1 MIELKVT
8 VDAPELSA
16 AINHL
21 AEAIESKGTDVPAAP
36 AKNSR
41 SKKAAAKTAPDAP
54 AASAPAPSEP
64 VTPPTPVEQPP
75 VAMHQPAPVQTPVAA
90 PAQQPAPAAPVA
102 APMMPQ
108 PVATA
113 TPVMTPPAAPV
124 TQQFIP
130 QPTAAPAPA
139 PTAPAQPQQSSVTLE
154 QIINAAMPLMNS
166 NPAFAMQLQ
175 SILAKYGVQAVTQIP
190 KEFLPNVAADLAA
203 LGAKF

>member
-21 AEAIESKGTDVPAAP
+21 AEAIESKGNDVPAAP

-64 VTPPTPVEQPP
+64 VTPPTPVEQSP
-75 VAMHQPAPVQTPVAA
+75 VTVQPAQTPVITPA
-90 PAQQPAPAAPVA
+90 PQPAPAAPVA

-124 TQQFIP
+124 AQQFIP
-130 QPTAAPAPA
+130 QPTTTPAPA
-139 PTAPAQPQQSSVTLE
+139 APAQPQQSSVTLE

-175 SILAKYGVQAVTQIP
+175 GILAKYGVQAVTQIP

>member
-21 AEAIESKGTDVPAAP
+21 AEAIESKGADAPAAP
-36 AKNSR
+36 AKSSR

-64 VTPPTPVEQPP
+64 VTPPTPVEQSP
-75 VAMHQPAPVQTPVAA
+75 VTVQPAQTPVIT

-124 TQQFIP
+124 AQQFIP
-130 QPTAAPAPA
+130 QPTTTPAPA
-139 PTAPAQPQQSSVTLE
+139 APAQPQQSSVTLE

-175 SILAKYGVQAVTQIP
+175 GILAKYGVQAVTQIP
-190 KEFLPNVAADLAA
+190 KEYLPNVAADLAA

>member
-21 AEAIESKGTDVPAAP
+21 AEAIESKGADAPAAP

-64 VTPPTPVEQPP
+64 VTPPTPVEQSP
-75 VAMHQPAPVQTPVAA
+75 VTVQPAQTPVITPA
-90 PAQQPAPAAPVA
+90 PQPAPAAPVA

-124 TQQFIP
+124 AQQFIP
-130 QPTAAPAPA
+130 QPTTTPAPA
-139 PTAPAQPQQSSVTLE
+139 APAQPQQSSVTLE

-175 SILAKYGVQAVTQIP
+175 GILAKYGVQAVTQIP

>member
-36 AKNSR
+36 AKTYR
-41 SKKAAAKTAPDAP
+41 SKKAAMP
-54 AASAPAPSEP
+54 
-64 VTPPTPVEQPP
+64 
-75 VAMHQPAPVQTPVAA
+75 QPAPVQTPVAA
-90 PAQQPAPAAPVA
+90 PAQHPAPAASVA

-124 TQQFIP
+124 AQQFIP

-139 PTAPAQPQQSSVTLE
+139 PAAPAQPQQSSVTLE

-175 SILAKYGVQAVTQIP
+175 GILAKYGVQAVTQIP
-190 KEFLPNVAADLAA
+190 KEYLPNVAADLAA

>member
-21 AEAIESKGTDVPAAP
+21 AEAIESKGADAPAAP

-64 VTPPTPVEQPP
+64 VTPQTPVEQSP
-75 VAMHQPAPVQTPVAA
+75 VTVQPAQTPVITPA
-90 PAQQPAPAAPVA
+90 PQPAPAAPVA

-124 TQQFIP
+124 AQQFIP
-130 QPTAAPAPA
+130 QPTTTPAPA
-139 PTAPAQPQQSSVTLE
+139 APAQPQQSSVTLE

-175 SILAKYGVQAVTQIP
+175 GILAKYGVQAVTQIP
-190 KEFLPNVAADLAA
+190 KEFLPNVATDLAA

>member
-21 AEAIESKGTDVPAAP
+21 AEAIESKGTDAPAAP

-41 SKKAAAKTAPDAP
+41 GKKAAAKTAPDVP

-64 VTPPTPVEQPP
+64 VTPTTPVEQPP
-75 VAMHQPAPVQTPVAA
+75 VTVQPVQTPVIT
-90 PAQQPAPAAPVA
+90 PAQHPAPAAPVA
-102 APMMPQ
+102 TPMMPQ

-124 TQQFIP
+124 SQQFIP
-130 QPTAAPAPA
+130 QPTTTPAPA
-139 PTAPAQPQQSSVTLE
+139 APAQPQQSSVTLE

-175 SILAKYGVQAVTQIP
+175 GILAKYGVQAVTQIP

>member
-1 MIELKVT
+1 MIELKAT

-21 AEAIESKGTDVPAAP
+21 AEAIESKGTDAPAAP

-64 VTPPTPVEQPP
+64 VAAPASIEQPA
-75 VAMHQPAPVQTPVAA
+75 VTSQPVQTPVIT
-90 PAQQPAPAAPVA
+90 PAQQPTPAAPMATPV
-102 APMMPQ
+102 MPQ

-130 QPTAAPAPA
+130 QPAAAPTPAPVAPA
-139 PTAPAQPQQSSVTLE
+139 HPQQSNITLE

-175 SILAKYGVQAVTQIP
+175 GILAKYGVQAVTQIP
-190 KEFLPNVAADLAA
+190 KEYLPNVAADLAA

>member
-21 AEAIESKGTDVPAAP
+21 AEAIESKGADAPAAP
-36 AKNSR
+36 AKSSR

-64 VTPPTPVEQPP
+64 VTPPPPVEQSP
-75 VAMHQPAPVQTPVAA
+75 VTVQPAQTPVITPA
-90 PAQQPAPAAPVA
+90 PQPAPAAPVA

-124 TQQFIP
+124 AQQFIP
-130 QPTAAPAPA
+130 QPTTTPAPA
-139 PTAPAQPQQSSVTLE
+139 APAQPQQSSVTLE

-175 SILAKYGVQAVTQIP
+175 GILAKYGVQAVTQIP
-190 KEFLPNVAADLAA
+190 KEYLPNVAADLAA

>member
-21 AEAIESKGTDVPAAP
+21 AEAIESKGTDAPAAP

-41 SKKAAAKTAPDAP
+41 GKKAAAKT
-54 AASAPAPSEP
+54 APSEP
-64 VTPPTPVEQPP
+64 VTPPTPIEQPP
-75 VAMHQPAPVQTPVAA
+75 VTVQPVQTPVIT

-113 TPVMTPPAAPV
+113 TPVMTQPTAPV
-124 TQQFIP
+124 AQQFIP

-139 PTAPAQPQQSSVTLE
+139 PVAPAQPQQSSVTLE

-175 SILAKYGVQAVTQIP
+175 GILAKYGVQAVTQIP
-190 KEFLPNVAADLAA
+190 KEHLPNVAADLAA

>member
-8 VDAPELSA
+8 VDAPELSV

-21 AEAIESKGTDVPAAP
+21 ADAIESKGTDAPAAP
-36 AKNSR
+36 VKNSR
-41 SKKAAAKTAPDAP
+41 SKKATAKTAPDAP
-54 AASAPAPSEP
+54 AVSAPAPSEP

-75 VAMHQPAPVQTPVAA
+75 VTVQPSQTPVIT

-124 TQQFIP
+124 AQQFIP

-139 PTAPAQPQQSSVTLE
+139 APAQPQQSSVTLE

-175 SILAKYGVQAVTQIP
+175 GILAKYGVQAVTQIP
-190 KEFLPNVAADLAA
+190 KEYLPNVAADLAA

>member
-21 AEAIESKGTDVPAAP
+21 AEAIESKGTDAPAAP

-64 VTPPTPVEQPP
+64 VAAPASIEQPA
-75 VAMHQPAPVQTPVAA
+75 VTSQPVQTPVIT
-90 PAQQPAPAAPVA
+90 PAQQPTPATPMATPV
-102 APMMPQ
+102 MPQ

-124 TQQFIP
+124 AQQFIP

-139 PTAPAQPQQSSVTLE
+139 PVAPAQPQQSSVTLE

-175 SILAKYGVQAVTQIP
+175 GILAKYGVQAVTQIP

>member
-54 AASAPAPSEP
+54 AVSAPAPSEP

-75 VAMHQPAPVQTPVAA
+75 VAVQPVQATVIN

-124 TQQFIP
+124 AQQFIP
-130 QPTAAPAPA
+130 QPTTAPSPAPV
-139 PTAPAQPQQSSVTLE
+139 APAQPQQSSVTLE

-175 SILAKYGVQAVTQIP
+175 GILAKYGVQAVTQIP

>member
-21 AEAIESKGTDVPAAP
+21 AEAIESKGADAPAAP
-36 AKNSR
+36 AKSSR

-64 VTPPTPVEQPP
+64 VTPPTPVEQSP
-75 VAMHQPAPVQTPVAA
+75 VTVQPAQTPVITPA
-90 PAQQPAPAAPVA
+90 PQPAPAAPVA

-124 TQQFIP
+124 AQQFIP
-130 QPTAAPAPA
+130 QPTTTPAPA
-139 PTAPAQPQQSSVTLE
+139 APAQPQQSSVTLE

-175 SILAKYGVQAVTQIP
+175 GILAKYSVQAVTQIP
-190 KEFLPNVAADLAA
+190 KEYLPNVAADLAA

>member
-21 AEAIESKGTDVPAAP
+21 AEAIESKGTDAPAAP

-41 SKKAAAKTAPDAP
+41 GKKAAAKTAPDVP

-64 VTPPTPVEQPP
+64 VTPTTPVEQPP
-75 VAMHQPAPVQTPVAA
+75 VTVQPVQTPVIT

-102 APMMPQ
+102 TPMMPQ

-124 TQQFIP
+124 AQQFIP
-130 QPTAAPAPA
+130 QPTTTPAPA
-139 PTAPAQPQQSSVTLE
+139 APAQPQQSSVTLE

-175 SILAKYGVQAVTQIP
+175 GILAKYGVQAVTQIP

>member
-54 AASAPAPSEP
+54 AVSAPAPSEP
-64 VTPPTPVEQPP
+64 VTPPTPVEHPP
-75 VAMHQPAPVQTPVAA
+75 VTVQPAQTPVIT

-124 TQQFIP
+124 SQQFIP
-130 QPTAAPAPA
+130 QPTTTPAPA
-139 PTAPAQPQQSSVTLE
+139 APAQPQQSSVTLE

-175 SILAKYGVQAVTQIP
+175 GILAKYGVQAVTQIP
-190 KEFLPNVAADLAA
+190 KEYLPNVAADLAA

>member
-21 AEAIESKGTDVPAAP
+21 AEAIESKGTDAPAAP

-64 VTPPTPVEQPP
+64 VAAPASIEQPA
-75 VAMHQPAPVQTPVAA
+75 VTSQPVQTPVIT
-90 PAQQPAPAAPVA
+90 PAQQPTPAAPMATPV
-102 APMMPQ
+102 MPQ
-108 PVATA
+108 PVATV

-130 QPTAAPAPA
+130 QPAAAPTPA
-139 PTAPAQPQQSSVTLE
+139 PVAPAQPQQSNITLE

-175 SILAKYGVQAVTQIP
+175 GILAKYGVQAVTQIP
-190 KEFLPNVAADLAA
+190 KEYLPNVAADLAA

>member
-8 VDAPELSA
+8 VDAPKLSA

-21 AEAIESKGTDVPAAP
+21 AEAIESKGADAPAAP
-36 AKNSR
+36 AKSSR

-64 VTPPTPVEQPP
+64 VTPPTPVEQSP
-75 VAMHQPAPVQTPVAA
+75 VTVQPAQTPVITPA
-90 PAQQPAPAAPVA
+90 PQPAPAAPVA

-124 TQQFIP
+124 AQQFIP
-130 QPTAAPAPA
+130 QPTTTPAPA
-139 PTAPAQPQQSSVTLE
+139 APAQPQQSSVTLE

-166 NPAFAMQLQ
+166 SPAFAMQLQ
-175 SILAKYGVQAVTQIP
+175 GILAKYGVQAVTQIP
-190 KEFLPNVAADLAA
+190 KEYLPNVAADLAA

>member
-36 AKNSR
+36 AKLPQQESCCQNC
-41 SKKAAAKTAPDAP
+41 PDAP

-75 VAMHQPAPVQTPVAA
+75 VAMPQPAPVQTPVAA

-124 TQQFIP
+124 AQQFIP

-139 PTAPAQPQQSSVTLE
+139 PVAPAQPQQSSVTLE

-175 SILAKYGVQAVTQIP
+175 GILAKYGVQAVTQIP

>member
-21 AEAIESKGTDVPAAP
+21 AEAIESKGADATAAP
-36 AKNSR
+36 VKNSR

-54 AASAPAPSEP
+54 AVSAPAPSEP
-64 VTPPTPVEQPP
+64 VTPPTPVEQPA
-75 VAMHQPAPVQTPVAA
+75 VTSQPVQTPVIT
-90 PAQQPAPAAPVA
+90 PAQQPTPAAPMA
-102 APMMPQ
+102 TPMMPQ

-124 TQQFIP
+124 AQQFIP
-130 QPTAAPAPA
+130 QPTTAPAPA
-139 PTAPAQPQQSSVTLE
+139 PVAPAQPQQSSVTLE

-175 SILAKYGVQAVTQIP
+175 GILAKYGVQAVTQIP
-190 KEFLPNVAADLAA
+190 KEYLPNVAADLAA

>member
-21 AEAIESKGTDVPAAP
+21 AEAIESKGADAPAAP
-36 AKNSR
+36 AKSSR

-64 VTPPTPVEQPP
+64 VTPPTPVEQSP
-75 VAMHQPAPVQTPVAA
+75 VTVQPAQTPVITPA
-90 PAQQPAPAAPVA
+90 PQPAPAAPVA

-113 TPVMTPPAAPV
+113 TPVMTPSAAPV
-124 TQQFIP
+124 AQQFIP
-130 QPTAAPAPA
+130 QPTATPAPA
-139 PTAPAQPQQSSVTLE
+139 APAQPQQSSVTLE

-175 SILAKYGVQAVTQIP
+175 GILAKYGVQAVTQIP
-190 KEFLPNVAADLAA
+190 KEYLPNVAADLAA

>member
-21 AEAIESKGTDVPAAP
+21 AEAIESKGTDAPAAP

-64 VTPPTPVEQPP
+64 VAAPASIEQPA
-75 VAMHQPAPVQTPVAA
+75 VTSQPVQTPVIT

-124 TQQFIP
+124 AQQFIP
-130 QPTAAPAPA
+130 QSTAAPAPA
-139 PTAPAQPQQSSVTLE
+139 PVAPAQPQQSSVTLE

-175 SILAKYGVQAVTQIP
+175 GILAKYGVQAVTQIP

>member
-64 VTPPTPVEQPP
+64 VTPPTPVEQSP
-75 VAMHQPAPVQTPVAA
+75 VTVQPAQTPVITPA
-90 PAQQPAPAAPVA
+90 PQPAPAAPVA

-124 TQQFIP
+124 AQQFIP
-130 QPTAAPAPA
+130 QPTTTPAPA
-139 PTAPAQPQQSSVTLE
+139 APAQPQQSSVTLE

-175 SILAKYGVQAVTQIP
+175 GILAKYGVQAVTQIP
-190 KEFLPNVAADLAA
+190 KEYLPNVAADLAA